1 MVKGLRT
8 GPDQIC
14 LGAAILLFVAV
25 VAWSIWSEGALARVG
40 ARPAVWHDA
49 EGNITTTLPESI
61 TEELMAGGGWSAPEP
76 QGGRTG
82 WVFDL
87 FTPPV
92 IYYSPGT
99 GRFSVSAPASNE
111 TAVAELARKPFGVQL
126 HAVQRQ
132 PYRLQLVGYAGA
144 PGDYLG
150 IFQNELS
157 GEAIV
162 ARNGYRFDDLGL
174 QIRALDVRREDLLV
188 PDSMPLREIVA
199 VAEVWDENAGRAVR
213 LSSAGWQWLEAPAAE
228 LEIEATGERHL
239 LRSGDF
245 VESGET
251 IFEVLAINVQP
262 ASVTIG
268 KRHAD
273 DARETVV
280 LVPDAS
286 PVAADETPLDYSP
299 F

>member
-1 MVKGLRT
+1 VSRSRIS
-8 GPDQIC
+8 PDQIA
-14 LGAAILLFVAV
+14 LGAGVVALLLA
-25 VAWSIWSEGALARVG
+25 VAWSVWAEGALSNIG
-40 ARPAVWHDA
+40 ARPANWVGNDA
-49 EGNITTTLPESI
+49 VTLSRLPGPP
-61 TEELMAGGGWSAPEP
+61 TADLTSAADWAAPAP

-92 IYYSPGT
+92 IYYSADT
-99 GRFSVSAPASNE
+99 GRFSVSAPSADENV
-111 TAVAELARKPFGVQL
+111 VAEVARQAFGVQL

-132 PYRLQLVGYAGA
+132 PFRLQLVGYAGE

-150 IFQNELS
+150 IFQNEVS

-162 ARNGYRFDDLGL
+162 ARNGHRFDDLGL
-174 QIRALDVRREDLLV
+174 RIQDLNVRREDLLV

-199 VAEVWDENAGRAVR
+199 VAEVWDETAGRAVR

-228 LEIEATGERHL
+228 LEIEATGARHV

-245 VESGET
+245 VEAGET
-251 IFEVLAINVQP
+251 VFEVLAINVQP

-268 KRHAD
+268 KRHGD

-280 LVPDAS
+280 LVPNETS
-286 PVAADETPLDYSP
+286 PITDETPLDYSP